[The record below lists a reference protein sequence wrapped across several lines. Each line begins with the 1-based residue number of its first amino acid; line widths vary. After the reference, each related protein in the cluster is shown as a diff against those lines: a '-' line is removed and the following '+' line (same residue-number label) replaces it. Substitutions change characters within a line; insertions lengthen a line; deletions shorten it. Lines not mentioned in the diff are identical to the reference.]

1 MAINISD
8 PVKIKFRN
16 LRNGVQGI
24 YLEIRYN
31 GDRFVE
37 NLKLYILPGTST
49 EIRTQNAETLRVAN
63 AIKAQR
69 IMEIVNGEFNLRIV
83 GMSLDVTLLDW
94 MYEYID
100 NRKKV
105 GRDSAA
111 EAARSTVD
119 YIKQYNPDISL
130 SKVDKSFIEGFVSYL
145 ENVRCGSRS
154 LPMAKSTIAKHC
166 STIRAA
172 LNLAVKFDQLRHNP
186 IVGKSWASIS
196 AKVNDKREYLTMEE
210 VNMLIKTPCRRDD
223 VKRTF
228 LFACFTGLRISD
240 VRNLK
245 WKEVIV
251 DGEKMHIELT
261 QTKTD
266 VSLYLPLGKQAQEYL
281 PKSRGGS
288 EDKVFSLCCDSILS
302 TVLKEWVK
310 DAGISKKVTFHV
322 ARHTFATMTLTTG
335 SDIYTT
341 SQLLGHSDVAV
352 TQIYGKI
359 IDKKKIAATY
369 LIDKLFEE
377 D

>member
-37 NLKLYILPGTST
+37 NLKLYLLPGTST

-130 SKVDKSFIEGFVSYL
+130 SKVDKNFIEGFVSYL
-145 ENVRCGSRS
+145 ENVRYGPRS